1 MAKVVNIYKVDYEI
15 SNRPNEN
22 WIAYIAAYSSDEA
35 RNYLDS
41 FVHGG
46 RVIVN
51 TMSNES
57 RLDAVTDEVR
67 KVIAQ
72 PILGEQPK
80 KEEEK
85 PKKEQKKSIVPK

>member
-1 MAKVVNIYKVDYEI
+1 MARKVVNIYKVDYEI

-22 WIAYIAAYSSDEA
+22 WIAYIAAFSSDEA

-41 FVHGG
+41 FIQSG

-72 PILGEQPK
+72 PILGLGAK
-80 KEEEK
+80 EEK